1 LILRRVIRPAYRAA
15 FPARSSNHLHK
26 STYESPFRGNQS
38 LYPPQGLMTPLQPA
52 PAKPLDEP
60 AEDEPLDSAAL
71 LGEQVQVP
79 LQKQMQ
85 ARRSASRDTVRAWIQ
100 SGRVRVN
107 GTCITRFA
115 EPVAVDS
122 ILQLDDDIL
131 PNPPVMVLLMHKP
144 RRHLTA
150 LVSPDERPTLAAY
163 LPEWAPDVF
172 AVGRLDF
179 NSEGALLLTND
190 GTLAHRLLHP
200 AFAIEKRYG
209 LKIRDRIEP
218 DDPRL
223 AIFTDGIVQG
233 GVTYRAVRV
242 AFREL
247 RARAT
252 WIDVWLNEGKNREIR
267 RLAEAAGFQVVKL
280 RRESIG
286 PIALGSLN
294 PRCTRALTSEELQ
307 ALYRTAGLPLPA
319 AFFEPP
325 AMKCPPS
332 PPE

>member
-1 LILRRVIRPAYRAA
+1 MTTQDSTPGSIDDDPA
-15 FPARSSNHLHK
+15 
-26 STYESPFRGNQS
+26 
-38 LYPPQGLMTPLQPA
+38 
-52 PAKPLDEP
+52 DE
-60 AEDEPLDSAAL
+60 ASLDSAAL
-71 LGEQVQVP
+71 VDGHVRVP
-79 LQKQMQ
+79 LQKLLQ
-85 ARRSASRDTVRAWIQ
+85 ARRAASKDTVRSWIQ
-100 SGRVRVN
+100 HGRVKVN
-107 GTCITRFA
+107 GTCVTRFA
-115 EPVAVDS
+115 EPVPVDAV
-122 ILQLDDDIL
+122 LQLDDATL
-131 PNPPVMVLLMHKP
+131 PNPPAIVLLMHKP
-144 RRHLTA
+144 KRHLTA
-150 LVSPDERPTLAAY
+150 LVSGDDRPTLAAY
-163 LPEWAPDVF
+163 LPDWAPEVF

-190 GTLAHRLLHP
+190 GALAHRLLHP

-223 AIFTDGIVQG
+223 AVFTNGIVQG

-267 RLAEAAGFQVVKL
+267 RLAQEAGFQIVKL

-286 PIALGSLN
+286 PVELGSLN
-294 PRCTRALTSEELQ
+294 PRCVRALTPAELQ
-307 ALYRTAGLPLPA
+307 DLYRTAALPLPVSI
-319 AFFEPP
+319 FEPP
-325 AMKCPPS
+325 ATISPPS

>member
-1 LILRRVIRPAYRAA
+1 MTTPE
-15 FPARSSNHLHK
+15 FTPARTDHDLANDL
-26 STYESPFRGNQS
+26 
-38 LYPPQGLMTPLQPA
+38 A
-52 PAKPLDEP
+52 DED
-60 AEDEPLDSAAL
+60 ALDSAAL
-71 LGEQVQVP
+71 IEGHVCVP
-79 LQKQMQ
+79 LQKLLQ
-85 ARRSASRDTVRAWIQ
+85 ARRSASRDTVRSWIQ
-100 SGRVRVN
+100 NGRIKVN
-107 GTCITRFA
+107 GTCVTRFA
-115 EPVAVDS
+115 EPVPVDAA
-122 ILQLDDDIL
+122 LQLDDATL
-131 PNPPVMVLLMHKP
+131 PDPPAIVLLMHKP
-144 RRHLTA
+144 KRHLTA
-150 LVSPDERPTLAAY
+150 LVSCDDRPTLAAY
-163 LPEWAPDVF
+163 VPAWAPEVF

-190 GTLAHRLLHP
+190 GMLAHRLLHP
-200 AFAIEKRYG
+200 DFAIEKRYG

-223 AIFTDGIVQG
+223 AVFTNGIVQG

-267 RLAEAAGFQVVKL
+267 RLAQEAGFQVVKL

-294 PRCTRALTSEELQ
+294 PRCARALTPEELQ
-307 ALYRTAGLPLPA
+307 ALYLTAALPFPA
-319 AFFEPP
+319 SIFEPP
-325 AMKCPPS
+325 ATISPPS

>member
-1 LILRRVIRPAYRAA
+1 MT
-15 FPARSSNHLHK
+15 SSD
-26 STYESPFRGNQS
+26 SASGT
-38 LYPPQGLMTPLQPA
+38 A
-52 PAKPLDEP
+52 PEDVADDER
-60 AEDEPLDSAAL
+60 LDSAAL
-71 LGEQVQVP
+71 DGEHVWVP
-79 LQKQMQ
+79 LQKLLQ

-100 SGRVRVN
+100 GGRVTVN
-107 GTCITRFA
+107 GVCITRFA
-115 EPVAVDS
+115 EPVAVDAL
-122 ILQLDDDIL
+122 IQLDGDTL
-131 PNPPVMVLLMHKP
+131 PTPPAIVLLMHKP
-144 RRHLTA
+144 KRHLTA
-150 LVSPDERPTLAAY
+150 LVSPDDRPTLAPYVPA
-163 LPEWAPDVF
+163 WAPEVF

-200 AFAIEKRYG
+200 TFAIEKRYG

-223 AIFTDGIVQG
+223 AVFTNGIVQG

-280 RRESIG
+280 RRESVG
-286 PIALGSLN
+286 PIELGSLN
-294 PRCTRALTSEELQ
+294 PRCTRALTPEELQ
-307 ALYRTAGLPLPA
+307 ALYRTAALPLPVSL
-319 AFFEPP
+319 FEPP
-325 AMKCPPS
+325 ATISPPS
-332 PPE
+332 PTE

>member
-1 LILRRVIRPAYRAA
+1 MTTLDSTPA
-15 FPARSSNHLHK
+15 
-26 STYESPFRGNQS
+26 STDDD
-38 LYPPQGLMTPLQPA
+38 LA
-52 PAKPLDEP
+52 DEVS
-60 AEDEPLDSAAL
+60 LDSAAL
-71 LGEQVQVP
+71 IDGLVRVP
-79 LQKQMQ
+79 LQKLLQ
-85 ARRSASRDTVRAWIQ
+85 ARRAASRDTVRSWIQ
-100 SGRVRVN
+100 DGRVRVN
-107 GTCITRFA
+107 GNCVTRFA
-115 EPVAVDS
+115 EPVPADAV
-122 ILQLDDDIL
+122 LQLDDATL
-131 PNPPVMVLLMHKP
+131 PNPPAIVLLMHKP
-144 RRHLTA
+144 KRHLTA
-150 LVSPDERPTLAAY
+150 LVSGDDRPTLAAY
-163 LPEWAPDVF
+163 VPHWAPEVF

-190 GTLAHRLLHP
+190 GALAHRLLHP

-223 AIFTDGIVQG
+223 AVFTRGIVQG

-267 RLAEAAGFQVVKL
+267 RLAQEAGFQIVKL

-286 PIALGSLN
+286 SVELGSLN
-294 PRCTRALTSEELQ
+294 PRCVRALTPAELQ
-307 ALYRTAGLPLPA
+307 DLYRTAALPLPGSI
-319 AFFEPP
+319 FEPP
-325 AMKCPPS
+325 ATISLPS

>member
-1 LILRRVIRPAYRAA
+1 MTTQDSTPASIDDDLA
-15 FPARSSNHLHK
+15 
-26 STYESPFRGNQS
+26 
-38 LYPPQGLMTPLQPA
+38 
-52 PAKPLDEP
+52 DEVS
-60 AEDEPLDSAAL
+60 LDSAAL
-71 LGEQVQVP
+71 VDGHVRVP
-79 LQKQMQ
+79 LQKLLQ
-85 ARRSASRDTVRAWIQ
+85 ARRAASKDNVRSWIQ
-100 SGRVRVN
+100 HGRVKVN
-107 GTCITRFA
+107 GTCVTRFA
-115 EPVAVDS
+115 EPVPVDAV
-122 ILQLDDDIL
+122 LQLDDATL
-131 PNPPVMVLLMHKP
+131 PTPPAIVLLMHKP
-144 RRHLTA
+144 KRHLTA
-150 LVSPDERPTLAAY
+150 LVSGDDRPTLAAY
-163 LPEWAPDVF
+163 LPDWAPEVF

-190 GTLAHRLLHP
+190 GALAHRLLHP

-223 AIFTDGIVQG
+223 AVFTNGIVQG

-267 RLAEAAGFQVVKL
+267 RLAQEAGFQIVKL

-286 PIALGSLN
+286 PVELGSLN
-294 PRCTRALTSEELQ
+294 PRCVRALTPAELQ
-307 ALYRTAGLPLPA
+307 DLYRTAALPLPVSI
-319 AFFEPP
+319 FEPP
-325 AMKCPPS
+325 ATISPPS